1 MESNPT
7 TSYVPLFY
15 CVILTVAL
23 RGLCAATN
31 GQELASNYYDLT
43 CPRALAAI
51 RGSVLAAVRKDRR
64 MGASLL
70 RMHFHDCFVTG
81 CDGSVLLDDTPSF
94 RGEKTAGPNDNS
106 LRGFEVI
113 DAVKSQVESL
123 CPGVVS
129 CADILAVAARDS
141 VVALGGPTW
150 AVQLGRKDSTT
161 ADYAAANT
169 DLPSPFMDLPALIS
183 SFSDKGFT
191 SKQMVALSGAHTIG
205 HATCRVFRDRIHQN
219 NIDASFADSLK
230 SGCPPL
236 AGSNDTSLSPLDAA
250 SPAFFDNAYFTN
262 LIANQGLLHS
272 DQQLF
277 GGASTDAHVV
287 DYAKRPRA
295 FLADFAAAMVK
306 MGSLGVITG
315 TDGEVRANCRKING

>member
-23 RGLCAATN
+23 RGLSAATN

-113 DAVKSQVESL
+113 DAVKSQMESL

-129 CADILAVAARDS
+129 CADIVAVAARDS

-183 SFSDKGFT
+183 SFSDKG
-191 SKQMVALSGAHTIG
+191 
-205 HATCRVFRDRIHQN
+205 
-219 NIDASFADSLK
+219 
-230 SGCPPL
+230 L
-236 AGSNDTSLSPLDAA
+236 AGSNDTTLSPLDAA
-250 SPAFFDNAYFTN
+250 SPGFFDNAYFTN

>member
-23 RGLCAATN
+23 RGLSAATN

-70 RMHFHDCFVTG
+70 RMHFHDCFVTA
-81 CDGSVLLDDTPSF
+81 SDDTPSF

-113 DAVKSQVESL
+113 DAVKSQMESL

-129 CADILAVAARDS
+129 CADIVAVAARDS

-150 AVQLGRKDSTT
+150 AVQLGRKDST
-161 ADYAAANT
+161 
-169 DLPSPFMDLPALIS
+169 DLPALIS

-191 SKQMVALSGAHTIG
+191 SKQLVALSGAHTIG
-205 HATCRVFRDRIHQN
+205 HATCRVFRDRIHRN
-219 NIDASFADSLK
+219 ASSDIDASFADSLK

-236 AGSNDTSLSPLDAA
+236 AGSNDTTLSPLDAA
-250 SPAFFDNAYFTN
+250 SPGFFDNAYFTN

>member
-70 RMHFHDCFVTG
+70 RMHFHDCFVTA
-81 CDGSVLLDDTPSF
+81 SDDTPSF

-150 AVQLGRKDSTT
+150 AVQLGRKDST
-161 ADYAAANT
+161 
-169 DLPSPFMDLPALIS
+169 DLPALIS

-219 NIDASFADSLK
+219 NASSSSDNIDASFADSLK
-230 SGCPPL
+230 SGCP
-236 AGSNDTSLSPLDAA
+236 PLDAA